1 MDIHIQML
9 CVLCCEKVSFI
20 HHRRNTEVRTLPLAL
35 LQFVRGLPHGAS
47 GSPHMIVAYGP
58 QDPHCSLVVLISA
71 VGTFDFPNLAR
82 IARSLCPPAPQTPKN
97 LGDFTVYSAISKQ
110 F

>member
-35 LQFVRGLPHGAS
+35 LQFVRVRRTTIDEETS
-47 GSPHMIVAYGP
+47 
-58 QDPHCSLVVLISA
+58 
-71 VGTFDFPNLAR
+71 
-82 IARSLCPPAPQTPKN
+82 
-97 LGDFTVYSAISKQ
+97 
-110 F
+110 